1 MLMLLNMK
9 EVTTKGNPVHLAGR
23 IDVADLLKGRKDV
36 VSFSSAEADL
46 QATALNGTTVEV
58 SGTIS
63 MDVEQNCS
71 RCLEPVKQ
79 SLDIPF
85 QEAFTQSSK
94 AAEEDDNLLLVTE
107 DKIELKPYIEETVLL
122 ELPYIPLCDEDCK
135 GLCPVCGTNRNVT
148 PCACKQEKIDPRL
161 AGLADFFDR

>member
-1 MLMLLNMK
+1 
-9 EVTTKGNPVHLAGR
+9 
-23 IDVADLLKGRKDV
+23 
-36 VSFSSAEADL
+36 
-46 QATALNGTTVEV
+46 V
-58 SGTIS
+58 SGTIT

-135 GLCPVCGTNRNVT
+135 GLCPVCGTNRNVN